1 MKPNKAGY
9 AVALMVMTAGL
20 AAMPAHAQKTKNK
33 VNIESDQMELFES
46 KSQAIFR
53 GNVRARKGDVSLD
66 STNLIATFKKSKGG
80 GTDVTWLETTGGGV
94 KIVRPHRKPLPAT
107 A

>member
-1 MKPNKAGY
+1 MKLNKAGY
-9 AVALMVMTAGL
+9 AVALVVMTASL
-20 AAMPAHAQKTKNK
+20 AATPAHAQTTKNK

-66 STNLIATFKKSKGG
+66 STNLIATFRKTKGG
-80 GTDVTWLETTGGGV
+80 GTDVTWP
-94 KIVRPHRKPLPAT
+94 RRKP
-107 A
+107 